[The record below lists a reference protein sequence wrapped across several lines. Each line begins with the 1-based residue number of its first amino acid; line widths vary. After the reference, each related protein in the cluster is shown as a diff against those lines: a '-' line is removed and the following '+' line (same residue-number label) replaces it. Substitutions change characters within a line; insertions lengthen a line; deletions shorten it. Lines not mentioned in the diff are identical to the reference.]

1 MRDHEG
7 NDEDSLM
14 PHRLVTKNS
23 YSKKKRII
31 KWRPG
36 KGNASWA
43 NKLIPLVRNDIFNCL
58 NLLELLWGILIG
70 VKFIVFLQK
79 LWITNLVCIHV
90 ELYEPAGVL
99 RTRTLLRSDWGK
111 LGWTLVIYSGQ
122 AACVASISYS
132 SSARGP
138 RERREEGVPDR
149 GQWRHVSIGRWQRER
164 RKLSRH
170 QTWGGES
177 PGLCGERLDIGAL
190 MRMSW
195 SSRLYWSSSDFIHK
209 CFYIFYYTTSIV

>member
-36 KGNASWA
+36 KGNASWD

-79 LWITNLVCIHV
+79 LCITNLVCIHV
-90 ELYEPAGVL
+90 ELCEPAGAL
-99 RTRTLLRSDWGK
+99 RTRTLLKSD
-111 LGWTLVIYSGQ
+111 
-122 AACVASISYS
+122 
-132 SSARGP
+132 
-138 RERREEGVPDR
+138 
-149 GQWRHVSIGRWQRER
+149 
-164 RKLSRH
+164 
-170 QTWGGES
+170 
-177 PGLCGERLDIGAL
+177 
-190 MRMSW
+190 
-195 SSRLYWSSSDFIHK
+195 
-209 CFYIFYYTTSIV
+209 

>member
-1 MRDHEG
+1 M
-7 NDEDSLM
+7 L
-14 PHRLVTKNS
+14 P
-23 YSKKKRII
+23 
-31 KWRPG
+31 
-36 KGNASWA
+36 

-58 NLLELLWGILIG
+58 NLLELLWQYFNLVGG
-70 VKFIVFLQK
+70 KFILFLQK

-99 RTRTLLRSDWGK
+99 RTRTLLRADWGK
-111 LGWTLVIYSGQ
+111 LCWTLVIYSGQ

-132 SSARGP
+132 SSARG
-138 RERREEGVPDR
+138 EEGVPDP

-170 QTWGGES
+170 QTWGES

-209 CFYIFYYTTSIV
+209 FFYIFYYTTSIVLV